1 LTDAKEVIVEQLQF
15 LDLMIGKENEDVPM
29 DATARAD
36 LTDLMARIL
45 VAVFQVE
52 RGKVDDRDTVQ
63 SQDQAGAPGSQSHR
77 LPAAI
82 QRETSTTE

>member
-1 LTDAKEVIVEQLQF
+1 LTDAKEVIVVQLQF
-15 LDLMIGKENEDVPM
+15 VDLMIGKENEDVPM

-52 RGKVDDRDTVQ
+52 GGKVDDRDAVQ

-82 QRETSTTE
+82 QRETSTAE